1 MRANRIRTALQA
13 LGGAGTT
20 QDITR
25 LVRARPESVS
35 AQLSGMAQRGQV
47 RRAGMR
53 TVQAKRWEHGR
64 CRVAAIVWELTC

>member
-1 MRANRIRTALQA
+1 MRRNRITEALRT

-25 LVRARPESVS
+25 IVRARPESVS

-47 RRAGMR
+47 RKAGERLVRAG
-53 TVQAKRWEHGR
+53 RWNAGSV
-64 CRVAAIVWELTC
+64 RVRAAVWTLR